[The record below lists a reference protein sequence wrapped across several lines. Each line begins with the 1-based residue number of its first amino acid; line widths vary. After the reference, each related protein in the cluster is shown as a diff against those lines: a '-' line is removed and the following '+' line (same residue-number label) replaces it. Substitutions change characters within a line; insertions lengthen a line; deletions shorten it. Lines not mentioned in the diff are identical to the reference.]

1 MTHMTRMKS
10 IVLTALIV
18 LLPGLAQAK
27 GDLTRKPTELPKL
40 VLGTQESGYGMSQT
54 EYQLETGKAYSLEI
68 ESSGLKEYALKA
80 PEFFA
85 SVYLRKVEVADV
97 EIKAV
102 SLVELEFEQAG
113 EMELFFVPVKPG
125 KFKFFAEGLEHKG
138 MHGVFNVR

>member
-1 MTHMTRMKS
+1 MTPMKT
-10 IVLTALIV
+10 IVLTAMIA

-27 GDLTRKPTELPKL
+27 GDLTRKPVDLPKL

-54 EYQLETGKAYSLEI
+54 EYQLETGVAYSLEI

-85 SVYLRKVEVADV
+85 SIYLRKVEAADT

-113 EMELFFVPVKPG
+113 EIEIYFVPIKPG